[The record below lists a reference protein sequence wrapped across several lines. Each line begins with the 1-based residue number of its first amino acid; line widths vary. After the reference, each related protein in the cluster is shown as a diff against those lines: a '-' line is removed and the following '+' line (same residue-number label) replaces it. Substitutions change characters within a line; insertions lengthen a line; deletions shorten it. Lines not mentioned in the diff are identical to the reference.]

1 MALREILFADRG
13 VKKEP
18 VVEEE
23 SGQVGEENEE
33 QEEEEEE
40 EQGEK
45 YYSVEQEFNSKL
57 SLLDLPSRKEITL

>member
-33 QEEEEEE
+33 QE
-40 EQGEK
+40 
-45 YYSVEQEFNSKL
+45 QEFNSKL
-57 SLLDLPSRKEITL
+57 SLLDSPSRKEITL

>member
-33 QEEEEEE
+33 QEEEE
-40 EQGEK
+40 QGGK

-57 SLLDLPSRKEITL
+57 SLLDSPSRKEITL

>member
-1 MALREILFADRG
+1 MALRENLFADRG

-33 QEEEEEE
+33 QEEEE
-40 EQGEK
+40 QGGK

-57 SLLDLPSRKEITL
+57 SLLDSPSRKEITL

>member
-1 MALREILFADRG
+1 MALREILFSDRG

-23 SGQVGEENEE
+23 SGQVGEENED
-33 QEEEEEE
+33 QEEEE

-57 SLLDLPSRKEITL
+57 SLLDSPSRKEITL

>member
-1 MALREILFADRG
+1 MALRENLFADRG

-23 SGQVGEENEE
+23 SGQVGEENE
-33 QEEEEEE
+33 EEEEEE

>member
-33 QEEEEEE
+33 QEEEEQE
-40 EQGEK
+40 EK

-57 SLLDLPSRKEITL
+57 SLLDSPSRKEITL

>member
-23 SGQVGEENEE
+23 SGQVGEENED
-33 QEEEEEE
+33 QEEEE

-57 SLLDLPSRKEITL
+57 SLLDSPSRKEITL

>member
-33 QEEEEEE
+33 QEEEE
-40 EQGEK
+40 QGEK

-57 SLLDLPSRKEITL
+57 SLLDSPSRKEITL

>member
-33 QEEEEEE
+33 QEEEV
-40 EQGEK
+40 QGGK

-57 SLLDLPSRKEITL
+57 SLLDSPSRKEITL